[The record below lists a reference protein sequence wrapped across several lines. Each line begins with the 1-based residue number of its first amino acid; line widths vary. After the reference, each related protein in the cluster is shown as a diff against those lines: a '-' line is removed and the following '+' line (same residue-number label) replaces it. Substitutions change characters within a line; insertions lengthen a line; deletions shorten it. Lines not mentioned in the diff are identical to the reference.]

1 MGRGLQF
8 VTEKT
13 QPGAVAG
20 VGEGDLTSPG
30 LWSLKYITIWTAD
43 LRLSEP
49 AQANLIPSLCIIW
62 RRITKRGN
70 KYFHFSDIISE
81 VLHFFCIERGRKC
94 EEVLD

>member
-30 LWSLKYITIWTAD
+30 L
-43 LRLSEP
+43 
-49 AQANLIPSLCIIW
+49 
-62 RRITKRGN
+62 
-70 KYFHFSDIISE
+70 
-81 VLHFFCIERGRKC
+81 
-94 EEVLD
+94 